1 MLLAV
6 HVHVVLPDMVHTS
19 SEPGRPAA
27 FLVLLAFLGAFAFI
41 RTSARL
47 MRSPKVPW
55 WPGSVETGSGLHIH
69 HLVWG
74 ISLLLISGF
83 VAFATDLDAPWW
95 QITAVAFG
103 IGAGLA
109 LDEFALWLRLADVY
123 WSEQGRASID
133 AVILAA
139 AFAGLIVVGVRP
151 FGLDDPGS
159 VVGTTVAVVI
169 GLAMAGVAF
178 FKGRLFLG
186 VVAIFIWPVGLW
198 CAVRLAK
205 PTSPWARRFYKNHR
219 EGRLERSRHRFR
231 ADRPAAAWGRRLQDA
246 IGGTPQS

>member
-1 MLLAV
+1 VTADV
-6 HVHVVLPDMVHTS
+6 RINIHLPDLVHRA

-27 FLVLLAFLGAFAFI
+27 FLVLLAFVGAFLFI

-74 ISLLLISGF
+74 ISLMMISGF
-83 VAFATDLDAPWW
+83 LAFATDLSTPWW
-95 QITAVAFG
+95 QVTSIAFG
-103 IGAGLA
+103 IGIGLT
-109 LDEFALWLRLADVY
+109 LDEFALWLRLEDVY

-133 AVILAA
+133 AVIFAA
-139 AFAGLIVVGVRP
+139 AFAGLIVIGVQP

-159 VVGTTVAVVI
+159 VVGTGLGVI
-169 GLAMAGVAF
+169 LGVGLSGITF

-205 PTSPWARRFYKNHR
+205 PTSPWARRVYTGHR
-219 EGRLERSRHRFR
+219 EHELERAKHRFR
-231 ADRPAAAWGRRLQDA
+231 PDRRSAEFGRRLQDA
-246 IGGTPQS
+246 IGGTPGS

>member
-74 ISLLLISGF
+74 ISLMMISGF
-83 VAFATDLDAPWW
+83 LAFATDLSTPWW
-95 QITAVAFG
+95 QITSIAFG
-103 IGAGLA
+103 IGIGLT
-109 LDEFALWLRLADVY
+109 LDEFALWLRLEDVY

-133 AVILAA
+133 VVVLAAILGTLAVINSGPLFKGAWWEIVIFVALDLA
-139 AFAGLIVVGVRP
+139 LMVVG
-151 FGLDDPGS
+151 
-159 VVGTTVAVVI
+159 
-169 GLAMAGVAF
+169 
-178 FKGRLFLG
+178 
-186 VVAIFIWPVGLW
+186 
-198 CAVRLAK
+198 LAK
-205 PTSPWARRFYKNHR
+205 GKTT
-219 EGRLERSRHRFR
+219 L
-231 ADRPAAAWGRRLQDA
+231 A
-246 IGGTPQS
+246 I